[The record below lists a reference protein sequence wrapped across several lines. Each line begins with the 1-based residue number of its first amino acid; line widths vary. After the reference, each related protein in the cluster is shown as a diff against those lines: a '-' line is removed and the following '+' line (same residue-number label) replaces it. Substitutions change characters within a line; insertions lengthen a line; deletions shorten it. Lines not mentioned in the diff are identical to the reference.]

1 MVGRPQHRR
10 LPWRQYLIVLIE
22 HKWLALAAFLAVII
36 GTVVW
41 TYGQTPI
48 YRATAT
54 IQVDSDTVKVLN
66 IQDVL
71 SSDTRDEEYLNTQMK
86 IIRSRTLCEQVVQA
100 QRLDKNP
107 SFLASAGGNAD
118 LTGALQ
124 SYLSVEPIRG
134 SRLIEVNADHPD
146 PQVAALLANGVAQQ
160 FIKQNL
166 DRRMTAATDAVRW
179 LREQAEEYKSKL
191 EKSEGALAQYR
202 QRAQA
207 VSVEERQNIVVDKLK
222 ELSGA
227 TTQAQRTRLAAEAD
241 WTVVKKLLDEGRNVT
256 EIPAILSNPKVA
268 ALRQQLNE
276 KQIQLAVSRERYK
289 DQHPSIVALQAE
301 LKAINGKLTAAC
313 NDVVNVLQSQY
324 SMAKANEE
332 SLQRALKQQEQE
344 ALEMDSKQADYNTL
358 KRNAEA
364 DSQIYNSILTRM
376 KETSVAG
383 KLESNNIRLV
393 DPVQVPG
400 APFKPRK
407 MRNLAMGVIF
417 GLGAAVGL
425 SFLMNSF
432 DDKIKTYEDVDLLGL
447 PLLTGVPRI
456 ELPDGSQNGRVLQ
469 LEPHS
474 ISAEAFRNLRASI
487 SLRPEVNAAKSLLI
501 TSTAPGEGKS
511 VVSANLAIA
520 FATNRQR
527 TLLIDCDMHH
537 PVQHK
542 VFRSGIDKGLSLYLT
557 DHSKLQDVVQTT
569 DIPNLDVLQVGKVP
583 PNAPELLGSERLGE
597 LIQEASAQYDR
608 VIIDSPPVTAVSD
621 PLMLLPYVQ
630 GVVYVIGFGKV
641 SREIVSRSMQKL
653 RECGAPLVGVVMNNI
668 DQELHGYY
676 YYPYK
681 YSYYHKKGKRNSAA

>member
-1 MVGRPQHRR
+1 MAGRSQHHR
-10 LPWRQYLIVLIE
+10 LPWRQHLVVLVE
-22 HKWLALAAFLAVII
+22 HKWLGLAAFLTVIL

-41 TYGQTPI
+41 TYRQTPI

-54 IQVDSDTVKVLN
+54 IQVDADTAKVLN
-66 IQDVL
+66 INDVL
-71 SSDTRDEEYLNTQMK
+71 NSDARDEEYLNTQMK
-86 IIRSRTLCEQVVQA
+86 IVQSRTLCEQVVQA
-100 QRLDKNP
+100 LGLDKNP
-107 SFLASAGGNAD
+107 SFLASAGGNGD

-124 SYLSVEPIRG
+124 ACLSVEPVRG
-134 SRLIEVNADHPD
+134 TRLIELSADHPD
-146 PQVAALLANGVAQQ
+146 PQVAALLANGVALQ
-160 FIKQNL
+160 FIRQNL
-166 DRRMTAATDAVRW
+166 DRRMTVATDAVRW
-179 LREQAEEYKSKL
+179 LRQQAEEYKSKV
-191 EKSEGALAQYR
+191 EKSEEALAQYR
-202 QRAQA
+202 QRSQS
-207 VSVEERQNIVVDKLK
+207 VSLEERQNIVVDKLK
-222 ELSGA
+222 ELNA
-227 TTQAQRTRLAAEAD
+227 AVTQAQKTRLAAEAD
-241 WTVVKKLLDEGRNVT
+241 WTVVKKQLDDGRNIT

-268 ALRQQLNE
+268 TLRQQLND
-276 KQIQLAVSRERYK
+276 KQIQLAVLRERYK
-289 DQHPSIVALQAE
+289 DQHPSIIALQAE

-313 NDVVNVLQSQY
+313 TDVVNGLESLY
-324 SMAKANEE
+324 TMAKANED
-332 SLQRALKQQEQE
+332 SLQRALKQQEQQ
-344 ALEMDSKQADYNTL
+344 ALEMDSKQSDYNAL

-407 MRNLAMGVIF
+407 MRNLAMGIIF

-432 DDKIKTYEDVDLLGL
+432 DDKIKSYEDVDLLGV

-456 ELPDGSQNGRVLQ
+456 ELPDGTQNGRVLQ

-474 ISAEAFRNLRASI
+474 ISAEAFRNLRATI
-487 SLRPEVNAAKSLLI
+487 SLKPELNAAKSLLI

-520 FATNRQR
+520 FASNRQR

-542 VFRSGIDKGLSLYLT
+542 LFRSSLNKGLSLYLT
-557 DHSKLQDVVQTT
+557 DHSKLQDVVETT
-569 DIPNLDVLQVGKVP
+569 DIPNLDVLQVGNAP
-583 PNAPELLGSERLGE
+583 PNAPELLGSDRVRE
-597 LIQEASAQYDR
+597 LIEEACAQYDR

-653 RECGAPLVGVVMNNI
+653 RDCGATLVGVVMNNI

-676 YYPYK
+676 YYPYR